1 MVHGPFSIWSRFS
14 ILIHGRFFFLKVF
27 KFIIVFVCDVDGC
40 GICGCVFRSEDNL
53 VKSVL
58 SFHLYLGCQAS
69 WQTLV
74 SSQPSCQPPVLS
86 FPHIPEYSII
96 LNLSLPRCG
105 KVDPCQGSSVSHSPL
120 DLSVCGPPLSS
131 GSQKGQLAPASQEAP
146 GSLWVGEMLSWV
158 CCLLLISQLPSTT
171 MNTDHSLPT
180 SLLDTVWQTSLT

>member
-1 MVHGPFSIWSRFS
+1 MWMGVAY
-14 ILIHGRFFFLKVF
+14 
-27 KFIIVFVCDVDGC
+27 VD
-40 GICGCVFRSEDNL
+40 CVFRSEDNL

-58 SFHLYLGCQAS
+58 SSHLYLGCQAS

-105 KVDPCQGSSVSHSPL
+105 KVDPCQGSVSHSPL

-158 CCLLLISQLPSTT
+158 WLSPSVVLFSQLPSAT